1 MLKSINNTNLLVNTS
16 PSLSDV
22 TTLINSSISS
32 LDTIALRNTAI
43 TTNNATNLTLSN
55 TYTNDINTFKNIS
68 ISGNINMTTNGSNTR
83 YGYLSMS
90 NSYLTGIN
98 NTSFGSNSLLFNLSG
113 NHNTS
118 VGYYEIGR
126 AHV

>member
-22 TTLINSSISS
+22 TTLITSSISS

-55 TYTNDINTFKNIS
+55 TYTNDINTFKNIN
-68 ISGNINMTTNGSNTR
+68 ISGNINIITNGSNTR

-90 NSYLTGIN
+90 I
-98 NTSFGSNSLLFNLSG
+98 
-113 NHNTS
+113 H
-118 VGYYEIGR
+118 I
-126 AHV
+126 

>member
-55 TYTNDINTFKNIS
+55 TYTNYNILV
-68 ISGNINMTTNGSNTR
+68 IEHFVIQYNNI
-83 YGYLSMS
+83 
-90 NSYLTGIN
+90 
-98 NTSFGSNSLLFNLSG
+98 
-113 NHNTS
+113 
-118 VGYYEIGR
+118 
-126 AHV
+126 

>member
-55 TYTNDINTFKNIS
+55 TYIDVFKCINI
-68 ISGNINMTTNGSNTR
+68 ICIR
-83 YGYLSMS
+83 
-90 NSYLTGIN
+90 I
-98 NTSFGSNSLLFNLSG
+98 
-113 NHNTS
+113 
-118 VGYYEIGR
+118 R
-126 AHV
+126 